1 MSIFAHVNER
11 IRVNTIFKAIEN
23 YITEKLTIRIIEELF
38 KKWSKLEHDTRKFF
52 VGNCGDYR

>member
-38 KKWSKLEHDTRKFF
+38 KKWSKLEHNTRKFF
-52 VGNCGDYR
+52 VSN